1 MRERGIR
8 FDGRPATVRHHSAR
22 GKVVRNAGHFTR
34 GSQLLTHEV
43 LMTWQGVK
51 LPLVIGFFVVSIL
64 ASLILTFRM
73 EDHEIQLLLMKLYAL
88 AWDMVDFDPHHAINL
103 TLPSDRTIRIPMGA
117 VPYNGAVRIAWDKAM
132 RCLLAAGIGATFLT
146 VPLTIWFI
154 DISRRRGLEILK
166 ERHERGAMLVERAV
180 LLRELADHNH
190 AELARELAAID
201 SALDARRVAK
211 IAPARRIALG
221 VPAPYDMAGLPYP
234 WRLEQSHAMLIGTTG
249 AGKTTQLRDLVRQA
263 RLRGHRCVI
272 FDLTGAF
279 VEAFYDP
286 ARDHILNPMDE
297 RCPPWTI
304 FNDCE
309 NYADFTAAAA
319 ALIPSDGASAEP
331 FWAMAARTLF
341 VEMCVKLAS
350 DGFTSNGAIAHH
362 LMHADLS
369 AVHRMLE
376 NTIADPL
383 TATQAARM
391 AESIRAVFNTN
402 AQVLRFLPDPTED
415 GLPPFSINRWMREQ
429 RRDGSILFIT
439 STHTDLTLNRAL
451 LTLWMDMAVN
461 ALMRLERTRD
471 LRTWFLFDEVHALH
485 RLPAIEHGLQT
496 ARAFGGAFVLGMHSF
511 DKLAETYG
519 EQGAIN
525 LAALA
530 RTKLILTTGDPETAR
545 VCSEFIGDREVRE
558 MDEAY
563 SYGYNN
569 TRDASTLTPRTD
581 VKPLM
586 IPADIMN
593 LPSLYGILKFPD
605 GFPATRIRLEWR
617 HYPEVAAPYRR
628 RTTLTPVAWVPP
640 AGPQSAAEGEG
651 GAENV
656 ARADPA
662 IEDAGSERTP
672 SAVHRGV
679 YDDLF
684 AAGERRDVESHE
696 PQAEPRG
703 SGEGARP
710 IDKTSPTPASGLA
723 GRIGAMRAP
732 TTGEARALD
741 GQRGARQSHRG
752 GPSAPRKVSNPTSGE
767 REDQLGFGYDER
779 QGRRGATEHAPSPD
793 RDDGPQLDD

>member
-1 MRERGIR
+1 
-8 FDGRPATVRHHSAR
+8 
-22 GKVVRNAGHFTR
+22 
-34 GSQLLTHEV
+34 
-43 LMTWQGVK
+43 
-51 LPLVIGFFVVSIL
+51 
-64 ASLILTFRM
+64 
-73 EDHEIQLLLMKLYAL
+73 
-88 AWDMVDFDPHHAINL
+88 
-103 TLPSDRTIRIPMGA
+103 
-117 VPYNGAVRIAWDKAM
+117 
-132 RCLLAAGIGATFLT
+132 
-146 VPLTIWFI
+146 
-154 DISRRRGLEILK
+154 
-166 ERHERGAMLVERAV
+166 
-180 LLRELADHNH
+180 
-190 AELARELAAID
+190 
-201 SALDARRVAK
+201 
-211 IAPARRIALG
+211 
-221 VPAPYDMAGLPYP
+221 
-234 WRLEQSHAMLIGTTG
+234 
-249 AGKTTQLRDLVRQA
+249 
-263 RLRGHRCVI
+263 
-272 FDLTGAF
+272 
-279 VEAFYDP
+279 
-286 ARDHILNPMDE
+286 
-297 RCPPWTI
+297 
-304 FNDCE
+304 
-309 NYADFTAAAA
+309 
-319 ALIPSDGASAEP
+319 
-331 FWAMAARTLF
+331 
-341 VEMCVKLAS
+341 
-350 DGFTSNGAIAHH
+350 
-362 LMHADLS
+362 
-369 AVHRMLE
+369 
-376 NTIADPL
+376 
-383 TATQAARM
+383 RM

-662 IEDAGSERTP
+662 IEDAGSERMP

-703 SGEGARP
+703 SGEGARL
-710 IDKTSPTPASGLA
+710 IDQTSPTPASGLA

>member
-1 MRERGIR
+1 MREHGIR

-51 LPLVIGFFVVSIL
+51 LPLVIGFFVFSIL
-64 ASLILTFRM
+64 ASLILTFHM
-73 EDHEIQLLLMKLYAL
+73 EDHEIQLVLMKLYAL
-88 AWDMVDFDPHHAINL
+88 AWDMVDFDLHHVINL
-103 TLPSDRTIRIPMGA
+103 TLPSDRMIRIPMGA

-132 RCLLAAGIGATFLT
+132 RCLMAAGIGATFLT

-180 LLRELADHNH
+180 LFREIADHNH
-190 AELARELAAID
+190 AELARELAALNP
-201 SALDARRVAK
+201 ALDARRVART
-211 IAPARRIALG
+211 APARRIALG
-221 VPAPYDMAGLPYP
+221 VPAPYELAGLPYP

-263 RLRGHRCVI
+263 RARGHRCVI

-279 VEAFYDP
+279 VEAFFDP

-309 NYADFTAAAA
+309 SYADFTAAAA

-341 VEMCVKLAS
+341 VEMCVRLAA
-350 DGFTSNGAIAHH
+350 DGLTSNGAIAHH

-376 NTIADPL
+376 NTIAEPL

-402 AQVLRFLPDPTED
+402 AQVLRFLPDPVEN
-415 GLPPFSINRWMREQ
+415 GLPPFSINRWMRED

-461 ALMRLERTRD
+461 ALMRLDRTRD

-581 VKPLM
+581 VKPLV

-593 LPSLYGILKFPD
+593 LPVLYGFLKFPD

-617 HYPEVAAPYRR
+617 HYAEVAEPYRR
-628 RTTLTPVAWVPP
+628 RKILTPAAWVPP
-640 AGPQSAAEGEG
+640 VVPQEAAEGEG

-662 IEDAGSERTP
+662 IEDAGSDRRP
-672 SAVHRGV
+672 SAPYRGV
-679 YDDLF
+679 NEDLF
-684 AAGERRDVESHE
+684 TAGGRRDVASDE
-696 PQAEPRG
+696 PQADPRG
-703 SGEGARP
+703 LGVGSHPVAEP
-710 IDKTSPTPASGLA
+710 SPTPGSGLA
-723 GRIGAMRAP
+723 GRIGAMRTQAG
-732 TTGEARALD
+732 GEARAVD
-741 GQRGARQSHRG
+741 GQRAPGQARRG
-752 GPSAPRKVSNPTSGE
+752 GASAPRKVANASPAE
-767 REDQLGFGYDER
+767 REDQLGFAYNEP
-779 QGRRGATEHAPSPD
+779 QARRGATEHAPSPE
-793 RDDGPQLDD
+793 RDDGAQLGE